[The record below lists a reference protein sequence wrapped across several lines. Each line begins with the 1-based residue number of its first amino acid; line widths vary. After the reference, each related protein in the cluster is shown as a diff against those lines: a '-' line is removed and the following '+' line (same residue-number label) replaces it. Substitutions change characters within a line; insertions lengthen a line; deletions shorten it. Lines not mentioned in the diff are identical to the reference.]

1 MLTNKSKENNLI
13 LDSKKDFK
21 SLKRSQSF
29 QIFKSKNKIK
39 KLKVEES
46 KLKNNSFL
54 DSSICKLNQKWYFL
68 IKKY

>member
-13 LDSKKDFK
+13 LDSKKDLK